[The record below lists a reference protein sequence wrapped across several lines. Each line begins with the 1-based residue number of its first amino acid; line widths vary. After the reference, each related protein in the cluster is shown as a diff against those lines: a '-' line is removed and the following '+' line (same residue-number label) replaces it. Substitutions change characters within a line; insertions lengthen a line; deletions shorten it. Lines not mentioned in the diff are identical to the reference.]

1 MLVVMHSNAS
11 NEQVE
16 AVCEAITR
24 LGLRPHSL
32 PGAQRTAIGI
42 TGNAGMIEPAALE
55 DLPGVA
61 EVIQVSKPYKL
72 VSREMKP
79 DNTVISFPG
88 YRATIG
94 EKTLA
99 MIAGPCAIESR
110 DQAFRIAEHVA
121 RSGAQFFRGGAFKP
135 RTSPYAFQGLGEEAL
150 QIMAEIRERFE
161 LLIVTEALDAE
172 SLALVDQYADMIQ
185 IGARN
190 MQNFSLLRHAGR
202 ARKPILLKRGIA
214 ATVDELLMAAEY
226 IMSEGNYQVVL
237 CERGIRTFTDH
248 TRNTLDLSVV
258 PAVQRLS
265 HLPIIV
271 DPSHGT
277 GRRDK
282 VIPLARAAVAV
293 GADGLIVEVH
303 HQPEKALSDGMQS
316 IYPEQLLKGFE
327 QLRRIAD
334 VLGRAM
340 PAPGRKTHLREVA
353 SL

>member
-1 MLVVMHSNAS
+1 
-11 NEQVE
+11 
-16 AVCEAITR
+16 
-24 LGLRPHSL
+24 
-32 PGAQRTAIGI
+32 
-42 TGNAGMIEPAALE
+42 
-55 DLPGVA
+55 
-61 EVIQVSKPYKL
+61 
-72 VSREMKP
+72 
-79 DNTVISFPG
+79 
-88 YRATIG
+88 
-94 EKTLA
+94 
-99 MIAGPCAIESR
+99 
-110 DQAFRIAEHVA
+110 VA